1 MNRFSVQDVHDLFDA
16 LLPFCQHT
24 EHEKNVP
31 FYKNLTFYKNVKKQ
45 NKNKRKI
52 KKLKNKVKKLKNK
65 VKKLKNKINN
75 LKQKEGIVLEI
86 NDKDTNKT
94 KIPNMLN
101 IPVSKKNETIVISD
115 DESDSVSIESLGATI
130 NKCNV
135 PNSHCNVTNKQNGT
149 MEPVEHE
156 DDDNEVSE
164 PDEDDEDDEDV
175 ASEPDEDEASEPD
188 EDEVSEDAQED
199 VEEETEKKVVSLE
212 EKSAECKE
220 DYDEEEVFDIE
231 INKTKYYVTNS
242 KNSIIYEYLEDGD
255 IGEEMGNMVDG
266 KITWY

>member
-16 LLPFCQHT
+16 LLPFCQNT

-31 FYKNLTFYKNVKKQ
+31 FYKNLPFYKNIKKQ

-65 VKKLKNKINN
+65 IKN

-164 PDEDDEDDEDV
+164 PDEDDEDE

-188 EDEVSEDAQED
+188 EDEASEDAQED
-199 VEEETEKKVVSLE
+199 VEDDVKEETEKKVISLE
-212 EKSAECKE
+212 EKSTECKE

-231 INKTKYYVTNS
+231 INNTKYYVTNS

-255 IGEEMGNMVDG
+255 IGQEMGNMVDG